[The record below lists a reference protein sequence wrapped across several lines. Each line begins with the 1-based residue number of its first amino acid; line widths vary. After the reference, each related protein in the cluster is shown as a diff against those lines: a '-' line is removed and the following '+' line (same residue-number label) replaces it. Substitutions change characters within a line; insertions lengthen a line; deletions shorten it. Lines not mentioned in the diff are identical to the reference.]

1 MIKIKGF
8 TLIELLVVVAI
19 IGILAAVGVVSFG
32 GFTEGAKVSSAKA
45 NYNSMFKFISS
56 EVVKCNNSMVKK
68 AFVFDYK
75 GSGNPDFLNCPIA
88 SAGAS
93 GTLAGA
99 IADYFRFGEG
109 SSFKNPYNPNE
120 LAYRFST
127 SYTNDSDVGY
137 VNFSTYLL
145 EVRIWSCF
153 QVPCNSSGNVYVK
166 SIKAFD

>member
-1 MIKIKGF
+1 MNDNKAF

-19 IGILAAVGVVSFG
+19 IGILATVGVVYFS
-32 GFTEGAKVSSAKA
+32 GFSESAKVSAAQS
-45 NYNSMFKFISS
+45 NYNAIYKFILS
-56 EVVKCNNSMVKK
+56 EVSKCNNKMVKK

-88 SAGAS
+88 VAGAS

-99 IADYFRFGEG
+99 IGDYFRFGEG
-109 SSFKNPYNPNE
+109 NSFKNPYKPNE
-120 LAYRFST
+120 LAYRLST

-153 QVPCNSSGNVYVK
+153 KIPCNNSSNVYVK
-166 SIKAFD
+166 SIKAVD